1 VVAVAAM
8 NDRIRK
14 GISKNN
20 SLNKIDM
27 KRLYVG
33 IFLSILLFY
42 ACSKKDENKPSDS
55 IKIVSLTASI
65 NPLKAYE
72 ITEISVEA
80 IGENLQYGWVAN
92 HGRILG
98 SGKVVKYDACPS
110 CAGHNT
116 ITCRVFNETGEV
128 SDTIMIRVYPY
139 PSENK

>member
-1 VVAVAAM
+1 
-8 NDRIRK
+8 
-14 GISKNN
+14 
-20 SLNKIDM
+20 M
-27 KRLYVG
+27 KRLYVVT
-33 IFLSILLFY
+33 FLSILALW

-55 IKIVSLTASI
+55 IKIVSLSASI
-65 NPLKAYE
+65 NPVKAYE
-72 ITEISVEA
+72 ITEITVEA

-116 ITCRVFNETGEV
+116 ITCREVNETGEV
-128 SDTIMIRVYPY
+128 SDTITIRGYPY

>member
-1 VVAVAAM
+1 MKKLHVVT
-8 NDRIRK
+8 
-14 GISKNN
+14 
-20 SLNKIDM
+20 
-27 KRLYVG
+27 
-33 IFLSILLFY
+33 FLSILALW
-42 ACSKKDENKPSDS
+42 ACSKKDESKPSES

-65 NPLKAYE
+65 NPVKAYE

-80 IGENLQYGWVAN
+80 TGVNLQYGWVAN

-98 SGKVVKYDACPS
+98 SGKVVKYNACTN

-139 PSENK
+139 L

>member
-1 VVAVAAM
+1 MKSRYIVFAFVTF
-8 NDRIRK
+8 
-14 GISKNN
+14 
-20 SLNKIDM
+20 SLW
-27 KRLYVG
+27 
-33 IFLSILLFY
+33 
-42 ACSKKDENKPSDS
+42 ACSKKSDPTLSES
-55 IKIVSLTASI
+55 IKIVSLSASI
-65 NPLKAYE
+65 NPVKAYE

-80 IGENLQYGWVAN
+80 TGENLQYGWVAN

-98 SGKVVKYDACPS
+98 NGKVVQYNACTS